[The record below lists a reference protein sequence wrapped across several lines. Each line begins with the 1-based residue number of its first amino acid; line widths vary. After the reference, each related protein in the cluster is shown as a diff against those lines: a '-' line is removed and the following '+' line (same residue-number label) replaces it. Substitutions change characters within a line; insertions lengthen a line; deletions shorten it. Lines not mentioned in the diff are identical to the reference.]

1 MTNIEKLGF
10 GNIMN
15 SDGDVVVDPSLIED
29 GSIHNETGFDH
40 SYSNAS
46 VVDILF
52 QAPPDV
58 QPVAEAVGTIE
69 DVNKLPV
76 KDRKERLLQLK
87 DTEDFYPQGNLEFNR
102 MMLMSEGGPNRTLK
116 HLDEVYVHRV
126 NETRRKQ
133 EAGKLGKDISPRDE
147 ATKTLRSIV
156 HEFDGYASDARA
168 LRSFVRELDRRIVDS
183 GATNFTLFE
192 NIPQLKDWQDE
203 DGTRRTLTAVA
214 KYIETQDFVDEN
226 GPDLLGKKVI
236 IDNDKDKV
244 QRIKDLIG
252 GLRTSEMRN
261 YIKSVREEQDARFN
275 YWTKRIEEATKHL
288 YVRGQGFRALR
299 SLEVTD
305 EF

>member
-29 GSIHNETGFDH
+29 GSIHKETGFDH

-46 VVDILF
+46 VDILF

-116 HLDEVYVHRV
+116 YLDEVYVHRV